1 MIITL
6 KYYTTYED
14 IKNLRIKKLQ
24 EQNQEDDDDDDE
36 KEINNNE
43 NQNIKIEDEIGD
55 FLPIDIGEEEEF
67 QNKEYSFLTSIY
79 ERFKKN
85 NNNTFGLQF
94 DNSEDN
100 KDIKLSLVRYIL
112 VNSSDKDLIFK
123 EKPEKEINEQ
133 NYFIPQHPNIGVSYG
148 ENFGEIFNIYRRNC
162 NYKFLNDI
170 AFEAAVFEKN
180 KISFPSETYFSD

>member
-1 MIITL
+1 MSSRAT
-6 KYYTTYED
+6 
-14 IKNLRIKKLQ
+14 
-24 EQNQEDDDDDDE
+24 
-36 KEINNNE
+36 
-43 NQNIKIEDEIGD
+43 
-55 FLPIDIGEEEEF
+55 
-67 QNKEYSFLTSIY
+67 IY

-100 KDIKLSLVRYIL
+100 KDIKLTLVRYIL

-123 EKPEKEINEQ
+123 EKPEKEINDQ
-133 NYFIPQHPNIGVSYG
+133 NYFIPQLPNIGYSYE